1 MQVRRLRLAF
11 CLAALVVAVSVEVS
25 AAKFNRVL
33 DIGKQAP
40 AWKSLRGV
48 DGKTHSLDDLK
59 KSKAVV
65 VVFTCN
71 HCPVAQAYEKRL
83 IKLASETRKQGV
95 EFVAISVS
103 RYEADNLEAMKN
115 RSAEHKYSF
124 VYLQD
129 PTQKIGKK
137 YGALWTPSVFLL
149 DSNRRVVYMGSVDD
163 SMYPEKVERQFL
175 KDAIEA
181 VLTGMPVEIGESKPV
196 GCPIEYE

>member
-1 MQVRRLRLAF
+1 MNVPCLRITCCITAWV
-11 CLAALVVAVSVEVS
+11 CAVSVEVS

-40 AWKSLRGV
+40 GWKSLQGV

-65 VVFTCN
+65 VLFTCN

-83 IKLASETRKQGV
+83 IKLATESQKLGV
-95 EFVAISVS
+95 DFVAISVS
-103 RYEADNLEAMKN
+103 RYEADNFEAMKR
-115 RSAEHKYSF
+115 RSTERKFPFA
-124 VYLQD
+124 YLQD
-129 PTQKIGKK
+129 LTQQIGKK

-149 DSNRRVVYMGSVDD
+149 DSHRRVVYMGGVDD
-163 SMYPEKVERQFL
+163 SMFPEKVERQFL
-175 KDAIEA
+175 EDAIKA
-181 VLTGMPVEIGESKPV
+181 VLAEKSVEVSGTKPI

>member
-1 MQVRRLRLAF
+1 MHARKVTLTVL
-11 CLAALVVAVSVEVS
+11 LLVVVFRNPSDVV

-48 DGKTHSLDDLK
+48 DGKTHCLGDLK

-83 IKLASETRKQGV
+83 IKLASESRKRGV

-103 RYEADNLEAMKN
+103 RYEADDLEAMKK
-115 RSAEHKYSF
+115 RSTDRKYPF

-129 PTQKIGKK
+129 STQQIGKK
-137 YGALWTPSVFLL
+137 YGALWTPNVFVL
-149 DSNRRVVYMGSVDD
+149 DSSRRVVYMGGVDD

-181 VLTGMPVEIGESKPV
+181 VLAGKPVEIGETKPI

>member
-1 MQVRRLRLAF
+1 MHVRYLRLA
-11 CLAALVVAVSVEVS
+11 CGIAALVFAVSVQAS

-33 DIGKQAP
+33 DVGKQAP
-40 AWKSLRGV
+40 PWKALRGV

-83 IKLASETRKQGV
+83 IKLASESRKQDV

-103 RYEADNLEAMKN
+103 RYAADNLEAMKQ
-115 RSAEHKYSF
+115 RSTERNYSF
-124 VYLQD
+124 AYLQD
-129 PTQKIGKK
+129 PTQQIGKK
-137 YGALWTPSVFLL
+137 YGALWTPNVFLL
-149 DSNRRVVYMGSVDD
+149 DRNRRVVYMGAVDD
-163 SMYPEKVERQFL
+163 SMYPEKVKRQFL
-175 KDAIEA
+175 KDAIDA
-181 VLTGMPVEIGESKPV
+181 VLAGKPVEIGETKPV